1 MGSCTTNNIAAHGG
15 QERADSPS
23 VKCVSGLQS
32 SRRRL
37 KAGQALVFVAVL
49 SPILLAALD
58 RSSAADGRGRGGP
71 SNQGLCLVEVLR
83 SEELPLAPPFHH
95 TVKATLLVTPP
106 DRPPFETTV
115 LRVIP
120 WQSPPPRQGQRV
132 WVSCDPALIKSSLR
146 LF

>member
-1 MGSCTTNNIAAHGG
+1 
-15 QERADSPS
+15 
-23 VKCVSGLQS
+23 
-32 SRRRL
+32 
-37 KAGQALVFVAVL
+37 
-49 SPILLAALD
+49 LLTALD
-58 RSSAADGRGRGGP
+58 RLSAEEPRARDT
-71 SNQGLCLVEVLR
+71 SLAQKLCLVEVLN

-120 WQSPPPRQGQRV
+120 WQSPPPRQGQRMRLT
-132 WVSCDPALIKSSLR
+132 CDPALIESSLR